1 MVALKGTSGMDDQIN
16 KLIIA
21 PCADVK
27 KLSDMPDFNGA
38 TKLVSGKEKVGRFT
52 NIISIL
58 KYKALEFSKN

>member
-27 KLSDMPDFNGA
+27 KPSDMPDFNGA

-52 NIISIL
+52 NIISIF